1 MLQIGS
7 TPLHKAASMG
17 HGDIMDAL
25 ITAGAKVD
33 ATNNVPVSCSNNKV

>member
-1 MLQIGS
+1 MLQAGY
-7 TPLHKAASMG
+7 TPLHHAAGRG

-33 ATNNVPVSCSNNKV
+33 STNNVSCSNNEV